1 MIPSNTPSNAR
12 RQSCLAAYPQT
23 IIDIGYDLSRTCRPP
38 RRARDPLPPHENRS
52 PVTTARPRRSKS
64 AIHRGLNN
72 PIHKPN
78 PRMRQE
84 GLNLS
89 GRVKRM
95 SGLSGNGLLCQ
106 SRLLAI
112 AATIADSVSNLD
124 GVDLIAVAG
133 TGMRC

>member
-1 MIPSNTPSNAR
+1 
-12 RQSCLAAYPQT
+12 
-23 IIDIGYDLSRTCRPP
+23 
-38 RRARDPLPPHENRS
+38 
-52 PVTTARPRRSKS
+52 
-64 AIHRGLNN
+64 
-72 PIHKPN
+72 
-78 PRMRQE
+78 MRQE

-112 AATIADSVSNLD
+112 AATIAGSVSNLD